1 MPSMKRIEAE
11 LQAERDVLRAQLLA
25 LETQFSPDR
34 LVGKASAMLGGLGEG
49 AVTTARKNPGPL
61 ALTAGGLAWMAVKAA
76 TRQSGPRVGYDETR
90 NETVAG
96 LRQPRPPMAGFDARV
111 QAADSAMRAAQTAHS
126 EEGEYSM
133 TDTTEQSRLS
143 NAKQRL
149 YETSEGLR
157 SRIEEG
163 LDGLPDGAK
172 DRIRKAREAAISV
185 QARAEAEASR
195 AAQAARATA
204 HDNPLLVGGLAF
216 AAGAAL
222 AMMLPRTQ
230 IEDNTVGAHRDRLFD
245 EADRIF
251 KEEKAKLQSAA
262 EDVVAEGQKRVKDAL
277 ATEGKGDMG
286 KAA

>member
-11 LQAERDVLRAQLLA
+11 LQAERDVLRAQLMV

-34 LVGKASAMLGGLGEG
+34 LVGKASAILGGLGEG
-49 AVTTARKNPGPL
+49 AVSTARKNPGPL

-76 TRQSGPRVGYDETR
+76 TRQNGPRIGYDASR
-90 NETVAG
+90 NETVGG

-111 QAADSAMRAAQTAHS
+111 QAADSAMRAAQTAQS
-126 EEGEYSM
+126 DEGEYSM
-133 TDTTEQSRLS
+133 TDTTQQTRLS
-143 NAKQRL
+143 HAKERL
-149 YETSEGLR
+149 YETTEGLR
-157 SRIEEG
+157 ARIEEG

-172 DRIRKAREAAISV
+172 ERIRKAREAAISV

-195 AAQAARATA
+195 AARAARETA
-204 HDNPLLVGGLAF
+204 HDNPLLVGGLAL

-230 IEDNTVGAHRDRLFD
+230 IEDRTIGAHRDRLFD

-251 KEEKAKLQSAA
+251 QEEKAKLQAAA
-262 EDVVAEGQKRVKDAL
+262 EDAVAEGQKRVKESL
-277 ATEGKGDMG
+277 ATDGKGGVG